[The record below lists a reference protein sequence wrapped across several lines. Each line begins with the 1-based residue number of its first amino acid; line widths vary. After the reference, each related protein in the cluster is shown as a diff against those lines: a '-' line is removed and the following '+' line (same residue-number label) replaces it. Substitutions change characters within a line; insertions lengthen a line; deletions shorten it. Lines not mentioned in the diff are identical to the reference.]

1 MSGGSYYVPASSKWP
16 VLASLAMGAM
26 MIGAG
31 TLLVHGLAGW
41 PVMTVGLLGVLA
53 VMTLWFRD
61 VIQESRRGLYDA
73 QMDRSF
79 RWGMGWFIFSEVMFF
94 AAFFGTLFYVRAFA
108 LPWLDGEG
116 AKGVA
121 ALLWPDF
128 TASWPLMNPPDKAI
142 QGPSETF
149 SPWHLP
155 LVNTLILVGSSIT
168 LTVAHEGLK
177 EGYRA
182 TARNWL
188 TGTVLLGLCF
198 ILIQGF
204 EYYEAY
210 AHYGITLQAGIYG
223 ATFFLMTGFHGLHV
237 IIGTIILIAI
247 LGRVVSGHFSHDDH
261 FAFEAAAWYWH
272 FVDVVW
278 IGLFTCVYVF

>member
-1 MSGGSYYVPASSKWP
+1 MSGGSYYVPATSKWP
-16 VLASLAMGAM
+16 ALGSAAVGIM
-26 MIGAG
+26 MLG
-31 TLLVHGLAGW
+31 TGMVLVHGRGAAI
-41 PVMTVGLLGVLA
+41 MTLGLVAVLA
-53 VMTLWFRD
+53 VMWLWFRD
-61 VIQESRRGLYDA
+61 VVVESRQGLYDA

-94 AAFFGTLFYVRAFA
+94 AAFFGALFYVRTFA

-128 TASWPLMNPPDKAI
+128 TASWPLMNPPDSSVS
-142 QGPSETF
+142 GPTEIV
-149 SPWHLP
+149 SPWQLP
-155 LVNTLILVGSSIT
+155 LVNTIFLVCSSIT
-168 LTVAHEGLK
+168 LTISHEALK
-177 EGYRA
+177 EGYRP

-188 TGTVLLGLCF
+188 IATLVLGVCF
-198 ILIQGF
+198 LIVQGV

-210 AHYGITLQAGIYG
+210 THYGITLEAGIYG
-223 ATFFLMTGFHGLHV
+223 STFFLLTGFHGLHV
-237 IIGTIILIAI
+237 TIGAI
-247 LGRVVSGHFSHDDH
+247 TLAVMLARLLKGHFSHDDH

-278 IGLFTCVYVF
+278 IGLFLFVYVF

>member
-16 VLASLAMGAM
+16 ILASLALGVM
-26 MIGAG
+26 MTG
-31 TLLVHGLAGW
+31 TGMVLVHGRGTPMMAAGL
-41 PVMTVGLLGVLA
+41 VGVLA

-61 VIQESRRGLYDA
+61 VIRESRRGLYDA

-94 AAFFGTLFYVRAFA
+94 AAFFGTLFYVRNFA
-108 LPWLDGEG
+108 IPWLDGEG

-128 TASWPLMNPPDKAI
+128 TASWPLMNPPDSSIA
-142 QGPSETF
+142 GPVETF
-149 SPWHLP
+149 SPWQLP
-155 LVNTLILVGSSIT
+155 LVNTLILVSSSIT

-177 EGYRA
+177 EGYRS
-182 TARNWL
+182 TTRNWL
-188 TGTVLLGLCF
+188 ACTVLLGLCF
-198 ILIQGF
+198 ITIQGV

-223 ATFFLMTGFHGLHV
+223 ATFFILTGFHGLHV
-237 IIGTIILIAI
+237 IIGTIILAVM
-247 LGRVVSGHFSHDDH
+247 LGRVLRGHFAAGDH
-261 FAFEAAAWYWH
+261 FGFEAAAWYWH
-272 FVDVVW
+272 FVDAVW
-278 IGLFTCVYVF
+278 IGLFLFVYVF